1 MSGWSIL
8 RKFSGKKR
16 KASAIGLAEPSD
28 TVPTT
33 TMAPITVSESQT
45 ILLLK
50 GPKQPYELV
59 ENYPIPELNSASEV
73 LVKTRAIGLNPID
86 WKAP

>member
-28 TVPTT
+28 TVPPA
-33 TMAPITVSESQT
+33 TMAPIAVPESQT

-59 ENYPIPELNSASEV
+59 ENYPIPELNSVSEV

>member
-1 MSGWSIL
+1 ML
-8 RKFSGKKR
+8 RKLTGKKR
-16 KASAIGLAEPSD
+16 KASAVGLADPSD
-28 TVPTT
+28 SVPPE
-33 TMAPITVSESQT
+33 TMAPIAVPESQT

-50 GPKQPYELV
+50 EPKQPYELV
-59 ENYPIPELNSASEV
+59 SNYPIPELNTSSEV

>member
-8 RKFSGKKR
+8 RKFFGKKR
-16 KASAIGLAEPSD
+16 VPSAIGLAHPGD
-28 TVPTT
+28 TVPSA
-33 TMAPITVSESQT
+33 TMAPIAVPESQT

-59 ENYPIPELNSASEV
+59 KKYPIPELNSGSEV

>member
-1 MSGWSIL
+1 MSGWSIF

-16 KASAIGLAEPSD
+16 KASAIGLADPGD
-28 TVPTT
+28 TVPPVA
-33 TMAPITVSESQT
+33 MAPVAVPESQT

-50 GPKQPYELV
+50 GPRQPYELV
-59 ENYPIPELNSASEV
+59 EGYPIPELNARSEV